1 MALRPLRLT
10 KESKMK
16 TFISAVALATILSTP
31 ALAEK
36 TPVKPQPNE
45 CFTQEDV
52 ALQMTIYHLDQ
63 VAMMLEQMRA
73 DILQAYPKK
82 PVDDE
87 KAG

>member
-1 MALRPLRLT
+1 
-10 KESKMK
+10 MK

-36 TPVKPQPNE
+36 TPVKPEPKE
-45 CFTQEDV
+45 CLTQEDL

-63 VAMMLEQMRA
+63 VAIMLEEMRA
-73 DILQAYPKK
+73 DILREYPKK

-87 KAG
+87 K

>member
-1 MALRPLRLT
+1 MALSPLRLT

-31 ALAEK
+31 AMAEK
-36 TPVKPQPNE
+36 TPVKPTPNE

-73 DILQAYPKK
+73 DILLQYPKD
-82 PVDDE
+82 VDQD
-87 KAG
+87 K